1 MTNWTPQQ
9 RATGSLW
16 ALLFVLLLCWGQNSN
31 WVSSCPLQ
39 AQHQVQDAVASANS
53 ALAQDCDLSSQLL
66 QQAHLQVL
74 DSVAIGILLVVLIVS
89 ALLQQQARHYYDS
102 PPFIWRYRRH
112 LHFCVF
118 RE

>member
-1 MTNWTPQQ
+1 MTNFTPQQ

-39 AQHQVQDAVASANS
+39 AQHQAQDSAISASSGVAA
-53 ALAQDCDLSSQLL
+53 DCDLSSHLL
-66 QQAHLQVL
+66 QQAHLQILDTVSTGVL
-74 DSVAIGILLVVLIVS
+74 LIVLIIA
-89 ALLQQQARHYYDS
+89 ALLQQQARHYYHS

-112 LHFCVF
+112 LHYCVF